1 MDGYHRILDPFRAR
15 LALMRGD
22 LEQLESLLDQLDLW
36 HWVPSTHLGGVT
48 TRLDALVAL
57 GRTQAVEEEATRLA
71 QPGTYVEPFALR
83 ALGRVR
89 GDSALI
95 ALAVDR
101 FEALGLQWHAARTR
115 ALV

>member
-1 MDGYHRILDPFRAR
+1 MDIDLVLDPYRAR

-22 LEQLESLLDQLDLW
+22 VEELESLLGQLDLW
-36 HWVPSTHLGGVT
+36 HWVPPAHLGGVT
-48 TRLDALVAL
+48 TRLDVLVAL
-57 GRTQAVEEEATRLA
+57 ERTQAVEEEATRLA

-101 FEALGLQWHAARTR
+101 FEGLGLQWHAARTR